1 MKILFLDSVHPNLEE
16 KLAEKGFLC
25 KHEYKK
31 TKTEIENII
40 SEFEGIVIRS
50 RFKIDKTFLEKATKL
65 KFIARSGAGM
75 ENIDVEFALQK
86 GIKCYNSPEGNRDAV
101 AEHAIGMLLTLFNN
115 LCRANYEAKQGI
127 WNREKNRGL
136 EITGKTVGII
146 GFGFMG
152 EAFAERLKGFRCNI
166 IAYDKYKS
174 GFGNNFVKESPL
186 KEIFEN
192 TDILSIHL
200 PQSAETEHFV
210 NKDFINQFSKP
221 IYFINTARG
230 KNVNTQ
236 HLVDALKAEKILGAC
251 LDVLE
256 YEEVSFENLN
266 KNTLPEAFQY
276 LAESEKV
283 ILSPHI
289 AGWTIESYIK
299 LSSFLADKILQD
311 FG

>member
-1 MKILFLDSVHPNLEE
+1 LKILFLDSVHPVLEE

-86 GIKCYNSPEGNRDAV
+86 GLKCYNSPEGNRDAV

-127 WNREKNRGL
+127 WNREKNRGI
-136 EITGKTVGII
+136 EIAGKTVGII
-146 GFGFMG
+146 GYGFMG
-152 EAFAERLKGFRCNI
+152 EAFAERLKGFNCNI

-174 GFGNNFVKESPL
+174 GFGNNFVKESSL
-186 KEIFEN
+186 REIFKN

>member
-86 GIKCYNSPEGNRDAV
+86 GLKCYNSPEGNRDAV

-127 WNREKNRGL
+127 WNREKNRGI
-136 EITGKTVGII
+136 EIAGKTVGII
-146 GFGFMG
+146 GYGFMG

-174 GFGNNFVKESPL
+174 GFGNNFVKESSL
-186 KEIFEN
+186 QEIFKN